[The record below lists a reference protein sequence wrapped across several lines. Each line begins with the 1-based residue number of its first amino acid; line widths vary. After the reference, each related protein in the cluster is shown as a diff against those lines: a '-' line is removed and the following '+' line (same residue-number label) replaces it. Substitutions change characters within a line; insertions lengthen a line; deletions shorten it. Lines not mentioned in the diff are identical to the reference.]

1 MDQEVDWERAINV
14 RRSVRSFETRA
25 VEDSVM
31 SKLKA
36 FAADPHVPFDNL
48 ATVRFFKSKPE
59 SNLYNNQAMRPP
71 DHAAFVSTTD
81 VLSISK
87 AGFVGE
93 MFILYATS
101 LGISTCWYGHYALA
115 ELQQLVPELAPSVPD
130 PKHKWGYGKG
140 SPPGERAICITPLGY
155 WRQEG
160 LRLLDRM
167 TGTFVS
173 HKRKPVAHALTGVV
187 SQQRI
192 PPEITFALDL
202 ARQAPSAA
210 NSQFWRFAVS
220 PNLRTLSVTMPLGYR
235 HFRWEH
241 PSVDIGICASHIWLG
256 LQLKGMAA
264 SVQLVEDDGRAVW
277 RFTLDAG

>member
-1 MDQEVDWERAINV
+1 MELEVDWERAINI
-14 RRSVRSFETRA
+14 RRSVRSFQTRA

-31 SKLKA
+31 SKLKT
-36 FAADPHVPFDNL
+36 FATDPQVPFENP
-48 ATVRFFKSKPE
+48 ANVQFFKARTG
-59 SNLYNNQAMRPP
+59 SNLYNNMAMRPT
-71 DHAAFVSTTD
+71 DNAAFMSTTD

-93 MFILYATS
+93 LFILFATA
-101 LGISTCWYGHYALA
+101 LGISTCWYGHYSLA
-115 ELQQLVPELAPSVPD
+115 ELQQLM
-130 PKHKWGYGKG
+130 PKLGEQDSHPQHKWGYGKG

-173 HKRKPVAHALTGVV
+173 HKRKPVEHVLAGVV

-192 PPEITFALDL
+192 PPEIAFALDL
-202 ARQAPSAA
+202 ARKAPSAA
-210 NSQFWRFAVS
+210 NSQFWRFTVS

-256 LQLKGMAA
+256 LSLKGVNPG
-264 SVQLVEDDGRAVW
+264 VQLVEDDGRAIW
-277 RFTLDAG
+277 RFTLNA